1 MGRTESA
8 ESEEIIRSEE
18 DAEGD
23 GQNFEEFDEE
33 MGDGG
38 GAAQEEDGDE
48 EFDHGDV
55 RRGK

>member
-23 GQNFEEFDEE
+23 GQNFEGFEE
-33 MGDGG
+33 ELGDGG
-38 GAAQEEDGDE
+38 GAGDEEDGDDE
-48 EFDHGDV
+48 YDPRDG